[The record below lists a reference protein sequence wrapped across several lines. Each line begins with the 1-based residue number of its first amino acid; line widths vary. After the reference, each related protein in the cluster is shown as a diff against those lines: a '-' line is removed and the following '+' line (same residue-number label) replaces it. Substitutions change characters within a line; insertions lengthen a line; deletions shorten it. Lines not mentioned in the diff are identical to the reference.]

1 MAGQNAASQGVTA
14 TILAQVDA
22 LLAAPPPDDVIEWA
36 PQGVLDWLGV
46 ALAGA
51 EDVLTLAL
59 RDEARETGGRPVWSR
74 RSSRSMRLTRWR
86 RWLR

>member
-51 EDVLTLAL
+51 EDVSPAP
-59 RDEARETGGRPVWSR
+59 R
-74 RSSRSMRLTRWR
+74 MY
-86 RWLR
+86 